1 MLATLRL
8 IIHIHER
15 MSALFHLLQTPVYT
29 FNQLRAILPSDATGH
44 LKTVE
49 LSIEYHTE
57 NLKDV
62 EVWVS
67 ISGDNVRGRICTFE
81 AKNKDITPDRFN
93 QSLFEQVNDMPDID
107 KYIHLWIS
115 RRLNEGKFEDRIKGK

>member
-1 MLATLRL
+1 MLATQRL
-8 IIHIHER
+8 IIRIHER
-15 MSALFHLLQTPVYT
+15 MSALFRLLQTPVYT
-29 FNQLRAILPSDATGH
+29 FNQLRTILPSDATKQ
-44 LKTVE
+44 LRTVE

-67 ISGDNVRGRICTFE
+67 IAGDNVRGRICAFE

-107 KYIHLWIS
+107 KLYIHGF
-115 RRLNEGKFEDRIKGK
+115 RAD